1 MNRPRTRPAA
11 NRPMPSLTRL
21 IVPVSLWAE
30 VVAHA
35 RSEWPN
41 ECCGVLAGHL
51 AGPTGQ
57 VTRCF
62 PVRNRLA
69 SPTEYETDAA
79 DLLAAFRAMRQEGLE
94 LLAVYHSHPA
104 AEPVPSRRDV
114 ERNTY
119 GEGVVH
125 LIVGLAGPAPVMRAW
140 RLTPSGCLEVELM
153 NSLTEAGGGVGR

>member
-1 MNRPRTRPAA
+1 MNRPRTRPAP
-11 NRPMPSLTRL
+11 NRPMPSLSRL
-21 IVPVSLWAE
+21 IVPAPLGAE
-30 VVAHA
+30 VIAHA

-41 ECCGVLAGHL
+41 ECCGVLAGRL

-69 SPTEYETDAA
+69 SPTEYETDAV

-94 LLAVYHSHPA
+94 LLAVYHSHPTA
-104 AEPVPSRRDV
+104 DPVPSRRDV

-119 GEGVVH
+119 GEQIVH

-140 RLTPSGCLEVELM
+140 RLTSSGCQEVELVDGPA
-153 NSLTEAGGGVGR
+153 EAGDKAGL